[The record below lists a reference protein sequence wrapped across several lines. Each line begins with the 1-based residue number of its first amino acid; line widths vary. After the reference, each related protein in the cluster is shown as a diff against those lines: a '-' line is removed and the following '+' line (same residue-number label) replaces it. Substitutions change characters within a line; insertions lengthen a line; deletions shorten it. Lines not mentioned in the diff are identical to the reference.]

1 MEERGLAA
9 APAQP
14 WGLAQGQ
21 TGGQSGVDAH
31 SVRRE
36 NRVLGSEPQTD
47 LVSEIAGLKASID
60 RAAAAAEVTLAGHQP
75 ASADDDPCR
84 RPAAEHKEL
93 CRQLAALRERVALA
107 ECRNAGPGALRAE
120 LATLLFFARTLRADT
135 DTWRSALEAQMQE
148 LERQRTAARKEREGL
163 AAERAKLARRRD
175 ALQLTILQTAAQMAE
190 QYRGEC
196 RRTVPVVT
204 LGEGLT
210 VCSVSVSCPRRGFRF
225 AKLWLVTLTRSH
237 DVLVRRE

>member
-1 MEERGLAA
+1 LAT

-14 WGLAQGQ
+14 WGLVQGRNRR
-21 TGGQSGVDAH
+21 QSGVDAH

-36 NRVLGSEPQTD
+36 NRPLGSDPQTD
-47 LVSEIAGLKASID
+47 LASEIAGLKASID

-75 ASADDDPCR
+75 ASADDDPCC

-93 CRQLAALRERVALA
+93 CRQLAALRERVARA
-107 ECRNAGPGALRAE
+107 ECRNAGPGMLRAE
-120 LATLLFFARTLRADT
+120 LATLLFFARTLQTDV
-135 DTWRSALEAQMQE
+135 DTWRSALEAQMQQ
-148 LERQRTAARKEREGL
+148 LERQKTAARKEREGL
-163 AAERAKLARRRD
+163 ADEREKLARRRD
-175 ALQLTILQTAAQMAE
+175 ALQSTILQTAERMAK

-210 VCSVSVSCPRRGFRF
+210 VCSVSVSCPRRRFRF